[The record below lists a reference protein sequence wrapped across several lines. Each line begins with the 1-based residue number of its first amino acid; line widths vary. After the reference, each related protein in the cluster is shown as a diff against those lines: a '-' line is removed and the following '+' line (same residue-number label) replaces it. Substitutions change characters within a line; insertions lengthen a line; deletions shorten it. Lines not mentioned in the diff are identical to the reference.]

1 MQLTPTYHI
10 SRNFYKPRPSN
21 RTIDDVINHIYSVV
35 EKETGITKFQLKSG
49 SRKRE
54 VAYANK
60 IAAYLMYYYTPW
72 GTKKV
77 GFELGGIDHSTILS
91 RIQTLFDLTM
101 WDKVYQEQFRK
112 CELSVSSMQKKF
124 IEKRI

>member
-1 MQLTPTYHI
+1 MQLTPTYNVI
-10 SRNFYKPRPSN
+10 RNVYKPRPST
-21 RTIDDVINHIYSVV
+21 RTVDEVINHIYNVV

-60 IAAYLMYYYTPW
+60 IAAYLMYYYTPY

-77 GFELGGIDHSTILS
+77 GLELGGIDHSTIIT
-91 RIQTLFDLTM
+91 RIQTLFDLTT
-101 WDKVYQEQFRK
+101 WDKVYQEQFKR

-124 IEKRI
+124 IKKRD

>member
-1 MQLTPTYHI
+1 MQLTPCYNI
-10 SRNFYKPRPSN
+10 IRNVYKPRPSN

-35 EKETGITKFQLKSG
+35 EKETGITKIQLKSG

-60 IAAYLMYYYTPW
+60 IAAYLMYYYTTW

-77 GFELGGIDHSTILS
+77 GLELGGIDHSTILS

-101 WDKVYQEQFRK
+101 YDKVYQEQFRK

-124 IEKRI
+124 IKKRD